1 MDVKKVLEAA
11 IKDLQS
17 APTQQELYEVKVS
30 YLGKKGKITDL
41 LKSLKD
47 LSLEEKKSVG
57 AELNSARESVETF
70 YQEKINKIKAEE
82 INQKLINESIDITF
96 PPPSSTIAKVHPISQ
111 TYDEVI
117 SIFGSMGYEVAEG
130 PDIETDFYNFSAL
143 NIPEDHPAREM
154 QDTFYI
160 NSFDEKNNP
169 YVLRTHTSPVQIR
182 TMLNT
187 KPPIKIIAP
196 GRTYRCDSD
205 TTHSP
210 MFHQV
215 EGLFINESATMAD
228 LKGTLIEFCKLFF
241 NVQELRVRFRPSYFP
256 FTEPSAEMD
265 VAYEIIND
273 RISIGSGNKWLEIL
287 GCGMVNPVVLENCKI
302 DSNKYQGF
310 AFGMGLDRI
319 TMLKHGLTDIR
330 SFFNGNLNWI
340 YKNGFGLGDY

>member
-17 APTQQELYEVKVS
+17 ASTQQELYEVKVS
-30 YLGKKGKITDL
+30 YLGKKGKITEL

-57 AELNSARESVETF
+57 AELNSARESVETL
-70 YQEKINKIKAEE
+70 YQERIIKIKGEE

-96 PPPSSTIAKVHPISQ
+96 PPPSSNIAKVHPISQ
-111 TYDEVI
+111 TFNEVI

-182 TMLNT
+182 TMLNK

-228 LKGTLIEFCKLFF
+228 LKGTLIEFCKKFF

-265 VAYEIIND
+265 IAYEIIND
-273 RISIGSGNKWLEIL
+273 RISIGSGSKWLEIL

-340 YKNGFGLGDY
+340 SKNGFGLGDY

>member
-17 APTQQELYEVKVS
+17 ATIQQDLYEVRVS
-30 YLGKKGKITDL
+30 YLGKKGKITEL

-70 YQEKINKIKAEE
+70 YQKRLNLLNGEE
-82 INQKLINESIDITF
+82 INQKLLNESIDITF
-96 PPPSSTIAKVHPISQ
+96 PPPSPTIAKVHPISQ
-111 TYDEVI
+111 TFDEVI
-117 SIFGSMGYEVAEG
+117 SIFGSMGYQVAEG
-130 PDIETDFYNFSAL
+130 PDIETDFFNFSAL

-160 NSFDEKNNP
+160 NSFDEKNHP

-182 TMLNT
+182 TMLNN

-215 EGLFINESATMAD
+215 EGLFINEFATMAD
-228 LKGTLIEFCKLFF
+228 LKGTLIKFCKQFF
-241 NVQELRVRFRPSYFP
+241 NVQELKVRFRPSYFP

-265 VAYEIIND
+265 IAYEIIND
-273 RISIGSGNKWLEIL
+273 RLNIGSGNKWLEIL

-302 DSNKYQGF
+302 DPTKFQGF

-340 YKNGFGLGDY
+340 SKNGFGIGDF

>member
-17 APTQQELYEVKVS
+17 ASTQQELYEVKVS
-30 YLGKKGKITDL
+30 YLGKKGKITEL

-57 AELNSARESVETF
+57 AELNSARESVETL
-70 YQEKINKIKAEE
+70 YQERIIKIKGEE

-96 PPPSSTIAKVHPISQ
+96 PPPSSNIAKVHPISQ
-111 TYDEVI
+111 TFNEVI

-215 EGLFINESATMAD
+215 EGLFINETATMAD
-228 LKGTLIEFCKLFF
+228 LKGTLIEFCKQFF

-265 VAYEIIND
+265 IAYEIVND
-273 RISIGSGNKWLEIL
+273 RISIGSGSKWLEIL
-287 GCGMVNPVVLENCKI
+287 GCGMVNPIVLENCKI

-340 YKNGFGLGDY
+340 SKNGFGLGDY

>member
-11 IKDLQS
+11 IKKLES
-17 APTQQELYEVKVS
+17 ATTQQDIYEARVS
-30 YLGKKGKITDL
+30 YLGKKGKITEL

-47 LSLEEKKSVG
+47 LSLEEKKSIG
-57 AELNSARESVETF
+57 AELNLARETLEAF
-70 YQEKINKIKAEE
+70 YQERINKIKGEE

-111 TYDEVI
+111 TFDEVI

-182 TMLNT
+182 TMLKT

-228 LKGTLIEFCKLFF
+228 LKGTLIQFCKLFF

-265 VAYEIIND
+265 IAYEIIND

-302 DSNKYQGF
+302 DSSKYQGF

-340 YKNGFGLGDY
+340 SKNGFGLGDY

>member
-1 MDVKKVLEAA
+1 MDVKKVLEAS

-17 APTQQELYEVKVS
+17 ASTQQELYEVRVS

-70 YQEKINKIKAEE
+70 YQEKINKIKGEE

-96 PPPSSTIAKVHPISQ
+96 PPPSLTIAKVHPISK
-111 TYDEVI
+111 TFDEVI

-205 TTHSP
+205 RTHSP

-215 EGLFINESATMAD
+215 EGLFINEFATMAD
-228 LKGTLIEFCKLFF
+228 LKGTLIEFCKQFF

-265 VAYEIIND
+265 IAYEVIND
-273 RISIGSGNKWLEIL
+273 QLSIGSGNKWLEIL